1 MATEIDWNV
10 IELTEIYESFDMV
23 LRLLDEDFERARRL
37 LDEDFE
43 RARRV
48 IDAAI
53 KHGATPESMTE
64 PIEDFAIELHAYCEA
79 IERSKGQKPNKDQN
93 T

>member
-1 MATEIDWNV
+1 MTDNIDWNV

-23 LRLLDEDFERARRL
+23 LRLQ
-37 LDEDFE
+37 DEDFE

-53 KHGATPESMTE
+53 KHGAV
-64 PIEDFAIELHAYCEA
+64 A
-79 IERSKGQKPNKDQN
+79 
-93 T
+93 